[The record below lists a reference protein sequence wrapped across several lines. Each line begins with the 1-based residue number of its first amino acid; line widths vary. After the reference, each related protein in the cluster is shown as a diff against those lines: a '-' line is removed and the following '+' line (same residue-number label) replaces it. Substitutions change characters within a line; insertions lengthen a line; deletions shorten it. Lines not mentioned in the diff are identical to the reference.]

1 MHRDLK
7 RMAGPFLTMLIRAIV
22 DALLSKAGLCP
33 ECTEKVSGQM
43 RLFK

>member
-1 MHRDLK
+1 MHKDLK
-7 RMAGPFLTMLIRAIV
+7 RIASPFLTMLIRAIV
-22 DALLSKAGLCP
+22 DSLLAKAGLCP